1 MSSTLSPVIT
11 CPVCDAHGS
20 QVRHG
25 VRAAL
30 VYSCLRCLHEWQ
42 IDPADEP
49 ADEPAPADT
58 AVAEDPQGVP
68 ANGKPSHEP

>member
-1 MSSTLSPVIT
+1 MCSMISLVIK

-25 VRAAL
+25 VRATL

-49 ADEPAPADT
+49 ADEPAPAGP
-58 AVAEDPQGVP
+58 AVAEDPQGAP
-68 ANGKPSHEP
+68 ADRIPSHQP